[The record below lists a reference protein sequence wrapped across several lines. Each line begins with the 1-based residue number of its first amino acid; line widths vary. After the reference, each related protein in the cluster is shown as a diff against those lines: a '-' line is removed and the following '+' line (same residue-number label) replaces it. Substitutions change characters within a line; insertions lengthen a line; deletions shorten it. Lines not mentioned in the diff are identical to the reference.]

1 MVRTRRTSFLAT
13 ALALLLTSAACG
25 GDDGDDPGAAPA
37 DDRSGGS
44 YSAFI
49 IEPNNLVPQNVNESE
64 GNLVLSGLFTGLVEY
79 DPETNQPVNAMAE
92 SIETDDQKTF
102 TIRIK
107 DGWTFH
113 DGTPVTAQ
121 SFVDAWNFG
130 AYAPNAQ
137 NNSYFFEKIA
147 GYADLQGD
155 KPKSKT
161 MSGLRAVDAT
171 TLEVTLS
178 SAFSQFPITLGYN
191 AFYPMPE
198 VAFTDM
204 KKYNEAPVGNG
215 PFKMDGTWVH
225 NEYIKM
231 VRFEDYKG
239 DAARADAVELRIY
252 SDVGVAFTDLEAGNL
267 DIVDEVGPEQ
277 VLAARDHPGGFEAES
292 SSFTYIGFPLYD
304 KRFQNRDLRE
314 AFSRAIDRKS
324 ITEKIYFGAR
334 VPASSLVSPVVA
346 GYREG
351 ACEHCT
357 YDPEGA
363 KELFD
368 KAGGFDGPLTLWFN
382 NGAGHDIWMQS
393 VANNLR
399 SNLGIQDIQFRSL
412 DFAQYNPLLD
422 QKKVTG
428 PFRLGW
434 GMDYPSPQNYLEP
447 LYSTTGSSNNFGY
460 SNPEVDRLLAEGN
473 AAASVDA
480 GIEKYHEA
488 EDLILADVPIIP
500 MWFSKLV
507 GAHSDRV
514 SNVVVDAYG
523 NIRLA
528 DVTVAS

>member
-1 MVRTRRTSFLAT
+1 MLRPRRTPLLASCLT
-13 ALALLLTSAACG
+13 TLLLVTACG
-25 GDDGDDPGAAPA
+25 GDDTDDPGPSTGE
-37 DDRSGGS
+37 DRTGGS

-49 IEPNNLVPQNVNESE
+49 IEPNNLVPPNVNESE

-92 SIETDDQKTF
+92 SIESDDQKTF

-121 SFVDAWNFG
+121 SFVDAWNYG

-137 NNSYFFEKIA
+137 NNAYFFEKIA
-147 GYADLQGD
+147 GYEDLQGD
-155 KPKSKT
+155 KPKSTT
-161 MSGLRAVDAT
+161 MSGLRAVDDT
-171 TLEVTLS
+171 TLQVTLS
-178 SAFSQFPITLGYN
+178 TPFSQFPITLGYN
-191 AFYPMPE
+191 AFYPMPK

-225 NEYIKM
+225 NEHIKM
-231 VRFEDYKG
+231 VRFEDYGGRPAK
-239 DAARADAVELRIY
+239 ADSVELRIY
-252 SDVGVAFTDLEAGNL
+252 ADVGVAFTDLQAGNL
-267 DIVDEVGPEQ
+267 DIVDEVGPQQ
-277 VLAARDHPGGFEAES
+277 VLEAREHPGGFEAES
-292 SSFTYIGFPLYD
+292 SSFSYIGFPLYD

-314 AFSRAIDRKS
+314 AISRAIDRET

-351 ACEHCT
+351 ACKHCT

-368 KAGGFDGPLTLWFN
+368 KAGGFEGPLTLWFN
-382 NGAGHDIWMQS
+382 NGAGHEVWIEA

-399 SNLGIQDIQFRSL
+399 TNLGIKDIAFKSL

-422 QKKVTG
+422 EKKVTG

-447 LYSTTGSSNNFGY
+447 IYSTTGSSNNFGY

-473 AAASVDA
+473 AAASVEA

-488 EDLILADVPIIP
+488 EDLILADVPNIP
-500 MWFSKLV
+500 LWFSKLV

-514 SNVVVDAYG
+514 SDVVVDAYG

-528 DVTVAS
+528 DVAVNS